1 MNRILWFAVLCLAGL
16 GTAIAI
22 RSAMPT
28 DSPVAK
34 LAEAQTTLWSALT
47 PNEAAKSDRL
57 ALPVARAKTET
68 VAPPPMS
75 MPAEAPA
82 EPAASGAIPDWRE
95 ANAKDISA
103 EDISAEDISAKDI
116 SAKDISAQNTLAKD
130 TSAKDTSATASS
142 AAPSRRLPKS
152 RMPKR
157 RLTEHHRPPT
167 EHVTTDHSENEK
179 PRAAFRCRQDAVGG
193 LLRSLDLSPRC
204 DL

>member
-22 RSAMPT
+22 RSAMPM
-28 DSPVAK
+28 DSPVVK

-75 MPAEAPA
+75 MPAETPA
-82 EPAASGAIPDWRE
+82 VNSEPAAAGAIPDWRE

-116 SAKDISAQNTLAKD
+116 SAKDISAQNTL
-130 TSAKDTSATASS
+130 AKDTSATASS

-179 PRAAFRCRQDAVGG
+179 PRAAFHCRQDAVGG
-193 LLRSLDLSPRC
+193 LLRSLDLSPQC